1 MPLGTKTSV
10 LIPAG
15 ARTADLTGNYLTLDE
30 FTEAVEVVVDL
41 TSITRTTT
49 GTLQVLIEASYDGGA
64 TFEAPAVLVGPL
76 SAAIVKLR
84 FLVLFLAALGLSAAT
99 GASIADSGNYFQ
111 TGLAT
116 APAASTGRLHLKP
129 TGYRA
134 LADMVGDTT
143 AYNVTVTIREVTRR

>member
-1 MPLGTKTSV
+1 MPLSTKTSV

-15 ARTADLTGNYLTLDE
+15 ARTADLTGNYLTLNE

-49 GTLQVLIEASYDGGA
+49 GTLQVLIEASYDGGV
-64 TFEAPAVLVGPL
+64 TFEAPAVMVGPL
-76 SAAIVKLR
+76 SAAAVKLR
-84 FLVLFLAALGLSAAT
+84 FLVPFPTALALSAAT
-99 GASIADSGNYFQ
+99 GAGIADSGNYFQ

-116 APAASTGRLHLKP
+116 APAASTARPHSKP

-134 LADMVGDTT
+134 LADMAGDAT
-143 AYNVTVTIREVTRR
+143 AYNVTVTIREALRK